1 MHLNVGD
8 DLSRVLT
15 IAEAATLVDKKPATL
30 RWWISQGYLTPMRL
44 GRRTFVTER
53 AVLEAER
60 DVWQRTTQPVT

>member
-15 IAEAATLVDKKPATL
+15 ITEAATLVDKKPATL